1 MVPFYCVIQKVC
13 TLCDEKPFV
22 KTYEHFLPHP
32 SQLRC
37 DISVEPVACCGYRQ
51 YVFEN
56 NNDDI
61 VKDLMDFIM
70 SEPKG
75 SVWVAHNGGRFDNI
89 FLMRE
94 LLVQRKIV
102 PKVIMN
108 GSRIMCMELEERNL
122 KIIDSYLFLSMR
134 LSAFP
139 KALGIKDL
147 TKGFHPYLFTDLN
160 YIGPMIGLE
169 YFDPPA
175 EGSKEREVFDRWYE
189 QQISKTYVFR
199 EAIYYYCR
207 LDVDILRQGCIIF
220 ACLIY
225 KVTGILPFYDR
236 TCHTVAGLA
245 LKIYRSNFLKE
256 ATIGQIPTCGYGGAN
271 INQSA
276 IALCWLREI
285 ENELHENNHR
295 LNSKLSVGGETKILD
310 HFVDGYC
317 DDTRTIYQFHGCFYH
332 GCKKCYD
339 GEEYNQIVHERFFI
353 LRART
358 QHMTALFRQHGYEVV
373 EKWECDYRKESHIS
387 ADQIKR
393 ISLGKFFEH
402 LNLNPRDALFGGRT
416 SPAILYYDREGD
428 LKKRKVRYYDVTSL
442 YPFVQKMF
450 DFPTQHPVIF
460 RGEVCNSKNPKH
472 IFGLIKCKILPPTN
486 LLFPV
491 LPYRSVLSAMS

>member
-1 MVPFYCVIQKVC
+1 
-13 TLCDEKPFV
+13 
-22 KTYEHFLPHP
+22 
-32 SQLRC
+32 
-37 DISVEPVACCGYRQ
+37 
-51 YVFEN
+51 
-56 NNDDI
+56 
-61 VKDLMDFIM
+61 MDFIM

-189 QQISKTYVFR
+189 QQISKTYIFR

-225 KVTGILPFYDR
+225 K
-236 TCHTVAGLA
+236 
-245 LKIYRSNFLKE
+245 
-256 ATIGQIPTCGYGGAN
+256 
-271 INQSA
+271 
-276 IALCWLREI
+276 
-285 ENELHENNHR
+285 
-295 LNSKLSVGGETKILD
+295 ETKILD
-310 HFVDGYC
+310 HFVDRYC

-339 GEEYNQIVHERFFI
+339 GEDYNQIVHERFFI

-358 QHMTALFRQHGYEVV
+358 QRMIALFRQHGYEVV

-393 ISLGKFFEH
+393 ISLGEFFEH

-486 LLFPV
+486 LLLPV
-491 LPYRSVLSAMS
+491 LPYQSVLSAMS